1 MKSKWMKCCAVLM
14 GVLLAVSPLT
24 ALAEEPQNPAA
35 TAREKTVNT
44 GIIVQEDTAEEGE
57 SIEQSQEMVSGA
69 ESIEDGI
76 ISVEDDGNL
85 DIGKLSNNIVTA
97 IKNAVD
103 QADIKVNIVNS
114 PYDWEQR
121 RMIPLQVKK
130 QCLAR

>member
-35 TAREKTVNT
+35 TAGEETVNT